1 MIPLRFLLLEDNPLD
16 AEVIQLTLTSGGI
29 EHTLLRIETRAA
41 FTTALEMERF
51 DLILADYAL
60 PGFDG
65 IAALEIARTMTPE
78 IPFIFVS
85 GSLGEEL
92 AIESLKQGATD
103 YVLKQRL
110 GRLAPCVQR
119 ALREAQEH
127 HALKQAQAER
137 EQLLQREQAARALAE
152 EANRSKDDF
161 LAILSHELRTPL
173 CPILGWV
180 KLLRTGTLNAD
191 QTAKALATIEHNTHL
206 QSELIEDLL
215 DISRIAQGRLPLN
228 IGIVNL
234 LATIEAAVEMV
245 KMAATSKSI
254 QMNVHLA
261 PEVSLVLGD
270 VTRLQQVVWNLLSNA
285 IKFTPSGGQVNLK
298 LEQVDSHA
306 QITVS
311 DTGIGIAPDF
321 LPYVFD
327 SFRQA
332 DSSTTRRFG
341 GLGIGLAIVRY
352 LVELHDGTIAVTS
365 PGKDLGATFTVKLP
379 LMPMPPTADLN
390 PTESSLNFT
399 GVRILVID
407 DEVDFLELVA
417 FILKQAGASVTTAV
431 TV

>member
-1 MIPLRFLLLEDNPLD
+1 M
-16 AEVIQLTLTSGGI
+16 
-29 EHTLLRIETRAA
+29 
-41 FTTALEMERF
+41 
-51 DLILADYAL
+51 
-60 PGFDG
+60 
-65 IAALEIARTMTPE
+65 
-78 IPFIFVS
+78 
-85 GSLGEEL
+85 
-92 AIESLKQGATD
+92 
-103 YVLKQRL
+103 
-110 GRLAPCVQR
+110 
-119 ALREAQEH
+119 
-127 HALKQAQAER
+127 
-137 EQLLQREQAARALAE
+137 
-152 EANRSKDDF
+152 
-161 LAILSHELRTPL
+161 
-173 CPILGWV
+173 
-180 KLLRTGTLNAD
+180 RTGTLNAD

-261 PEVSLVLGD
+261 PEVSLVPGD

-341 GLGIGLAIVRY
+341 GLGIGLA
-352 LVELHDGTIAVTS
+352 S
-365 PGKDLGATFTVKLP
+365 C
-379 LMPMPPTADLN
+379 
-390 PTESSLNFT
+390 
-399 GVRILVID
+399 VIWSNCMMG
-407 DEVDFLELVA
+407 LL
-417 FILKQAGASVTTAV
+417 Q
-431 TV
+431 